1 MPVEDYPCYVRI
13 SEGPESEEVIE
24 LPTEADGKLMLTTIT
39 AQYPDAIGLRFKSDS
54 GAWRGMRF
62 IEGALEPPIEG
73 WGYNDYFITK
83 GAAPATVTKVAG
95 EKRKMG
101 ADAQGPVSSKS
112 KQDLLADLIVLGL
125 PYSATEEDMKSYF
138 EKFGELAHCELKM
151 DQATKRSKGFGF
163 IRFKTD
169 DASQAALDSSHS
181 LGGRNLDVKVPYK
194 NQPFQDDIPTKLFV
208 GRLPSGT
215 TAEQLREHF
224 EEYGPLKD
232 VYIPKN
238 FRGFGFVTFG
248 SKTSANSAMG
258 VTHQLNG
265 AYLNLTYP
273 QPKQMEGQPQPQEQ
287 KMMYGQGMVVP
298 GTVPGMAHQ
307 YMMPQGRGENS
318 QPTRGGY
325 YTTNYAGYQQQYQ
338 QQQQQHRDNWKR

>member
-1 MPVEDYPCYVRI
+1 MPVETYPCYVRI

-62 IEGALEPPIEG
+62 IDGALEPPIEG

-83 GAAPATVTKVAG
+83 GVIGGVKVG
-95 EKRKMG
+95 EKRKLETG
-101 ADAQGPVSSKS
+101 AHGPASSKT
-112 KQDLLADLIVLGL
+112 KQDLLGDLIVLGL
-125 PYSATEEDMKSYF
+125 PYSATQEEVKSYF
-138 EKFGELAHCELKM
+138 EKYGELAHCELKT
-151 DQATKRSKGFGF
+151 DQATQRSKGFGF
-163 IRFKTD
+163 IRFKTEE
-169 DASQAALDSSHS
+169 AAQSVLDSSHS
-181 LGGRNLDVKVPYK
+181 LGGRNLDVKFPYK
-194 NQPFQDDIPTKLFV
+194 NSPHQDNMPTKLFV

-215 TAEQLREHF
+215 TTEQLRDHF

-248 SKTSANSAMG
+248 SQSAANAAMG

-273 QPKQMEGQPQPQEQ
+273 QPKPGEGQPQPYQ
-287 KMMYGQGMVVP
+287 VVP
-298 GTVPGMAHQ
+298 GAVPAMAPQ
-307 YMMPQGRGENS
+307 YMIPQGRGGAS
-318 QPTRGGY
+318 QPTRGAY
-325 YTTNYAGYQQQYQ
+325 YTPGYTTYQQPYQ
-338 QQQQQHRDNWKR
+338 QPGPAKWSR